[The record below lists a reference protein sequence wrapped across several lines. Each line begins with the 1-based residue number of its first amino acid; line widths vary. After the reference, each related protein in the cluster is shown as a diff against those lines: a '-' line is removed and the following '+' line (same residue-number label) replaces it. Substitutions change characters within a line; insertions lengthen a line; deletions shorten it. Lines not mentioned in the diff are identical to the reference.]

1 MILMEMDDFGG
12 VNESYGREVGDEL
25 LHHVATVITHSVRTT
40 DLAARYG
47 GLEFAMLLPP
57 RFDGLGT
64 AAVIAAFTAPVAFLQ
79 KSAFAAYLDARG
91 TPE

>member
-1 MILMEMDDFGG
+1 MITKRFWVWVDDRQIVRRLVLFFTLAMTYLAFYK
-12 VNESYGREVGDEL
+12 SY
-25 LHHVATVITHSVRTT
+25 
-40 DLAARYG
+40 
-47 GLEFAMLLPP
+47 EFAMLLPP

-79 KSAFAAYLDARG
+79 KSAFAAYLDAKG